1 MRTGPELV
9 RASNEYAKE
18 DRALTWR
25 LLVVS
30 LLVWAAAVSV
40 AAFGPLWIAVP
51 ASLLTG
57 LIVVRLFIF
66 YHDYLHGAILG
77 GSRVGG
83 WIMRAVGYYVL
94 AGPSVWK
101 ETHDYHHKH
110 TAKMVGAAIGSYP
123 VVTVGMW
130 HLMSRN
136 QQLAYRFVRNPLTM
150 LFGYVFMFVLGMC
163 ISPFKRQPRQHL
175 DGLLSLVFQWTL
187 AALAGWAFGW
197 QAALLGV
204 LLPDMVATASGSY
217 LFYAQHNFPGMQI
230 RGRREWEYTFAAL
243 HSSSMF
249 DMNPVMHW
257 LTGNIGY
264 HHVHHLNHRIPFYRL
279 PEAMAGMPELQ
290 NPHRTSWALRDI
302 RACLRFSIWSPED
315 GRMITYAEAEA
326 RRPNPDDALAA
337 K

>member
-25 LLVVS
+25 LLAIT
-30 LLVWAAAVSV
+30 LAAWAASVSV
-40 AAFGPLWIAVP
+40 AMFAPLWAAIP

-57 LIVVRLFIF
+57 LVVVRLFIF
-66 YHDYLHGAILG
+66 YHDYLHGAILA
-77 GSRVGG
+77 GSVPGG
-83 WIMRAVGYYVL
+83 WIMRAVGFYVL

-123 VVTVGMW
+123 IVTVGMW
-130 HLMSRN
+130 HAMTA
-136 QQLAYRFVRNPLTM
+136 QQRLAYRFVRNPLTM
-150 LFGYVFMFVLGMC
+150 LFGYFFMFVLGMC
-163 ISPFKRQPRQHL
+163 LSPFRRQPRQHL
-175 DGLLSLVFQWTL
+175 DGVLSLVFQWSL

-197 QAALLGV
+197 QVAVLGV
-204 LLPDMVATASGSY
+204 LLPDVVATAAGSY
-217 LFYAQHNFPGMQI
+217 LFYAQHNFPGMQV

-290 NPHRTSWALRDI
+290 NPHRTSWSPRDVW
-302 RACLRFSIWSPED
+302 ACLHYNIWSPDD
-315 GRMITYAEAEA
+315 GRMLTYAEAAA